1 MPTSILSFF
10 GVSANHKDKQLS
22 AALRSITGYKPANL
36 ELYKLAIRHS
46 SVAQKDGQGTGHN
59 ERLEYLGDAVL
70 GMIVAEFLFK
80 KFPYKDEGFL
90 TQIRSRIVNGESLN
104 QLSRKVGLNQIIE
117 FEGKK
122 SPNQTHK
129 SMYGDALEALVAAV
143 YLDKG
148 FKKCSTFVI
157 HHLLIPHFDLEEVVQ
172 TDTNYKSQLIEWAQ
186 RHSKEVKFDI
196 IAEAGSGHAKEFTA
210 QITIDGTALASAKGS
225 SKKRA
230 EQVAAGVALEKIG
243 EIKKES

>member
-1 MPTSILSFF
+1 LPASIFSLF
-10 GVSANHKDKQLS
+10 GSNTNTKDKQL
-22 AALRSITGYKPANL
+22 ATAIRSITGFKPENL

-46 SVAQKDGQGTGHN
+46 SVAQKEGLATGHN

-80 KFPYKDEGFL
+80 KFPFKDEGFL

-104 QLSRKVGLNQIIE
+104 QLSRKVGLDKIIE

-122 SPNQTHK
+122 ASNQAHK

-157 HHLLIPHFDLEEVVQ
+157 KNLLIPHFDLEEVVQ
-172 TDTNYKSQLIEWAQ
+172 TDTNYKSKLIEWAQ
-186 RHSKEVKFDI
+186 RYAQEVKFDI
-196 IAEAGSGHAKEFTA
+196 IAESGSGHAKEFTA
-210 QITIDGTALASAKGS
+210 QVVVGGNPIASAKGS

-230 EQVAAGVALEKIG
+230 EQMAAAEAINKLEKQHN
-243 EIKKES
+243 K

>member
-1 MPTSILSFF
+1 MAT
-10 GVSANHKDKQLS
+10 
-22 AALRSITGYKPANL
+22 ALRSITGFKPENL

-46 SVAQKDGQGTGHN
+46 SVGQKEGLASGHN
-59 ERLEYLGDAVL
+59 ERLEFLGDAVL
-70 GMIVAEFLFK
+70 GMIVGEFLFK

-104 QLSRKVGLNQIIE
+104 QLSKKIGLNQIIE

-122 SPNQTHK
+122 ATNQTHK

-148 FKKCSTFVI
+148 FKKCSAFVI
-157 HHLLIPHFDLEEVVQ
+157 KNLLIPHFDLEEVVQ
-172 TDTNYKSQLIEWAQ
+172 TDTNYKSKLIEWAQ
-186 RHSKEVKFDI
+186 RYAREVKFDI
-196 IAEAGSGHAKEFTA
+196 IAESGSGHAKEFTA
-210 QITIDGTALASAKGS
+210 QVLVDGNPISTAKGS

-230 EQVAAGVALEKIG
+230 EQMAAAAAMNSIDQQNNQ
-243 EIKKES
+243 